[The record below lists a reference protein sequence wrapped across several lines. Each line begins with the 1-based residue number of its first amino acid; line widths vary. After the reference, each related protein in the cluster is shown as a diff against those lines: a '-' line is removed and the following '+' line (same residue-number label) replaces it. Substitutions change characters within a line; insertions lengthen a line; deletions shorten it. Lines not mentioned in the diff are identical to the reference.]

1 MIQEGIHYPLAFG
14 RSDPEIRENYTW
26 ARNEPLSLRC
36 LGKEWGE
43 PAWSNGANFGTIQ
56 GMETISRNITD
67 LAADE
72 RVAFERFL
80 GTHLTENQRIIVQ
93 VMDVGA
99 DNGSEPPRT
108 AADYAI
114 LSDLDDETADRLTDA
129 MLQRSP
135 GRDISL

>member
-1 MIQEGIHYPLAFG
+1 
-14 RSDPEIRENYTW
+14 
-26 ARNEPLSLRC
+26 
-36 LGKEWGE
+36 
-43 PAWSNGANFGTIQ
+43 
-56 GMETISRNITD
+56 METVSRNITD

-72 RVAFERFL
+72 RVVIERFL

-93 VMDVGA
+93 VMDVGS
-99 DNGSEPPRT
+99 DNGSTPPRT

-135 GRDISL
+135 GRDIAL

>member
-1 MIQEGIHYPLAFG
+1 
-14 RSDPEIRENYTW
+14 
-26 ARNEPLSLRC
+26 
-36 LGKEWGE
+36 
-43 PAWSNGANFGTIQ
+43 
-56 GMETISRNITD
+56 METISRNIID

-72 RVAFERFL
+72 RVAIERFL

-93 VMDVGA
+93 VMDVGVDK
-99 DNGSEPPRT
+99 DNGSITPRT

-114 LSDLDDETADRLTDA
+114 LADLDDETADRLTDA